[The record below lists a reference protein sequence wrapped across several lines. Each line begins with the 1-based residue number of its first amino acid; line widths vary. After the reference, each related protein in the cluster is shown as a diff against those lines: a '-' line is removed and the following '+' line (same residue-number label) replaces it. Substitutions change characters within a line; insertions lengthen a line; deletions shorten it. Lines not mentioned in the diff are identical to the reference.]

1 MHKKLHFSQNEK
13 KIQFLWNFLIEI
25 SLDVVSWIL
34 NVVFDHFTLTSIRNL
49 VAKERNSLFNV
60 VTVCVDVYGDTHTE
74 KNSIFFNLMYYC
86 IEIDISKRK
95 NIILHI
101 TDLN

>member
-13 KIQFLWNFLIEI
+13 KIQFLWNFLIGI

-49 VAKERNSLFNV
+49 VAKERNSLFNA